1 MLVKLVSEVRVKGE
15 EDDCRSD
22 EGMNVHGIKT
32 KVEYLVENLPHTVSI
47 QTAIFFST
55 KRIIH
60 RFLCSLIVKKQ

>member
-22 EGMNVHGIKT
+22 EGMNVQGIKT

-47 QTAIFFST
+47 
-55 KRIIH
+55 
-60 RFLCSLIVKKQ
+60 